1 MFCGDLEQRL
11 IVSIQKKGR
20 KEMYQLTQQS
30 FFLKRKQDLVL
41 AIGTKSKRIT
51 SKSKELEHMANLQ

>member
-11 IVSIQKKGR
+11 IVSIQKKER

-30 FFLKRKQDLVL
+30 SFLKRKQVAKTTIKARYND
-41 AIGTKSKRIT
+41 
-51 SKSKELEHMANLQ
+51 H